1 MKKISKKSI
10 AIIIAAVIVIIVAG
24 LVGVN
29 IMKVTPIE
37 AQQIALDQAGG
48 GEIVES
54 EVSSEGLWNEYSYTV
69 VNGQQWYKIDIGGF
83 GNIEE
88 MESGSGDSWR
98 Y

>member
-1 MKKISKKSI
+1 MKNVSKKMVGGVV
-10 AIIIAAVIVIIVAG
+10 AVIAAVIVIAVAAV
-24 LVGVN
+24 LALRVDAA
-29 IMKVTPIE
+29 E

-54 EVSSEGLWNEYSYTV
+54 EVSREGLVNEYSYTV
-69 VNGQQWYKIDIGGF
+69 VNGDQWYQIEISGF

-88 MESGSGDSWR
+88 MESGQGDSWR